1 MKNQRF
7 ALIVILMATLGIF
20 CTESSSTNIFTLTVN
35 ITPEEGG
42 SVIPSQELRL
52 PENEELELLAVNN
65 EGYTFT
71 GWSGFVTSTENPLSV
86 TMTGDIE
93 LTANFE
99 IKSYNLITAV
109 DGNGTITETVISAK
123 TEYDYGTIVQLQAIP
138 DEGWRFVE
146 WTGDVESNEET
157 VQITVTDDASVIAV
171 FELDQVQPVDVEKT
185 NTTKIYAHYMPWY
198 TSKPHDGYW
207 SSHWTMN
214 NRNPDNIVDGQ
225 RDIASH
231 FYPLIGPYSSQ
242 DPDLV
247 EYHLLLMKFSGI
259 DGVLIDWYGTYDVF
273 DYEANL
279 LGSNALIDKIDEVGL
294 EFGIVYEDRT
304 TESVVNAGGASSTTA
319 AATADFQYIN
329 DNYFSHPNYIK
340 VNNAPLALVF
350 TPIVIESGSAWNQI
364 FTGIDPNP
372 EFLALW
378 YQGGDLGTENDGEYA
393 WVYGANGNHE
403 NELINFYNS
412 RLPQQDMG
420 IGSAYPGFMDFYE
433 EGGQGDI
440 IGWEIPYSGAEV
452 FEQTLNLATQY
463 NLDYLQLV
471 TWNDFGEGTIIE
483 PTVEHQYTMLETVQG
498 FAGVTLTKTELELAF
513 QLYNLRKEYSINAE
527 VQLQLDQAFNYLV
540 TLQWSEAKDILDS
553 L

>member
-1 MKNQRF
+1 
-7 ALIVILMATLGIF
+7 
-20 CTESSSTNIFTLTVN
+20 
-35 ITPEEGG
+35 
-42 SVIPSQELRL
+42 
-52 PENEELELLAVNN
+52 
-65 EGYTFT
+65 
-71 GWSGFVTSTENPLSV
+71 
-86 TMTGDIE
+86 
-93 LTANFE
+93 
-99 IKSYNLITAV
+99 
-109 DGNGTITETVISAK
+109 
-123 TEYDYGTIVQLQAIP
+123 
-138 DEGWRFVE
+138 
-146 WTGDVESNEET
+146 
-157 VQITVTDDASVIAV
+157 
-171 FELDQVQPVDVEKT
+171 
-185 NTTKIYAHYMPWY
+185 
-198 TSKPHDGYW
+198 
-207 SSHWTMN
+207 
-214 NRNPDNIVDGQ
+214 
-225 RDIASH
+225 
-231 FYPLIGPYSSQ
+231 
-242 DPDLV
+242 
-247 EYHLLLMKFSGI
+247 
-259 DGVLIDWYGTYDVF
+259 VF